1 MKAWE
6 RELEKPINRR
16 DSREVL
22 GVPWLLESDPDHI
35 PDNEMQAIMEAAP
48 NEPIRT
54 DKQTISRS
62 QERAAT
68 LLETSLSPEERAVIE
83 ATVMAGHSI
92 RTAAKILG
100 WSPSMVA
107 RLKTQGLDRLRKLM
121 EDDIADDGSSTAP
134 EKAEGTGPGVSKK
147 NAPSGGHACDEVSET
162 EDQ

>member
-22 GVPWLLESDPDHI
+22 GVPWLLETDPDYV
-35 PDNEMQAIMEAAP
+35 PDSELQAIMEAAP
-48 NEPIRT
+48 NDPIRQ
-54 DKQTISRS
+54 DKQTIARS
-62 QERAAT
+62 QERAAE
-68 LLETSLSPEERAVIE
+68 LLETALSDEERAVIE

-121 EDDIADDGSSTAP
+121 LEEECTTVDTVTEQSTSDSSGGVISDGIGSDGSDTL
-134 EKAEGTGPGVSKK
+134 PGR
-147 NAPSGGHACDEVSET
+147 N
-162 EDQ
+162 EDS